1 MVQVTECIERRY
13 EVQDMEF
20 GKVCRWRPGCVVIE
34 CDCGEK
40 LFLTGSI
47 TACSCCEANYAAT
60 IRKGL
65 AGKQLKE
72 EALHPW
78 R

>member
-1 MVQVTECIERRY
+1 MVVEC
-13 EVQDMEF
+13 
-20 GKVCRWRPGCVVIE
+20 G
-34 CDCGEK
+34 CGEK
-40 LFLTGSI
+40 LFLTSSI
-47 TACSCCEANYAAT
+47 TTCSCCEADYAAT

-78 R
+78 RY

>member
-1 MVQVTECIERRY
+1 VVVEC
-13 EVQDMEF
+13 
-20 GKVCRWRPGCVVIE
+20 G
-34 CDCGEK
+34 CGEK
-40 LFLTGSI
+40 LSLIGFI
-47 TACSCCEANYAAT
+47 IACSCCEADYAAT

-78 R
+78 RY

>member
-1 MVQVTECIERRY
+1 MHRETLRGPRY
-13 EVQDMEF
+13 EVRQ
-20 GKVCRWRPGCVVIE
+20 GLPLASGCVVVE

-40 LFLTGSI
+40 LFLTSSI
-47 TACSCCEANYAAT
+47 TICSCCEADYAAT